1 MPPTGSTSAL
11 SLRVQRRAE
20 PATDVVLL
28 EFAESTGADLPP
40 WEPGAH
46 LDLRL
51 PSGIT
56 RQYSLCGDPDD
67 GRTYVVCVRRDRD
80 GRGGSEE
87 IHRTF
92 HSGVE
97 VASSSPRNHFRMQPS
112 EHYVFIAGG
121 IGITPIRSMIDQ
133 ARAREASWHLFY
145 GGRSRHYMAFADELT
160 ALDPGSVTVVPQ
172 DLSGLLDIEG
182 IVAATPATAQ
192 IYCCGP
198 APMLDAVVNAA
209 ARADASGRLHLERF
223 EAPVDQGLARSADNR
238 AFEVELRA
246 SGVTL
251 LVPAESSLLEAVQ
264 EVRPDIAFS
273 CTEGYCGS
281 CETAVIE
288 GQPDHRGTLMSDE
301 EHDEEGTMLICVG
314 RSRTPRLVLD
324 L

>member
-1 MPPTGSTSAL
+1 M
-11 SLRVQRRAE
+11 
-20 PATDVVLL
+20 VLL
-28 EFAESTGADLPP
+28 EFADSTGAELPP

-67 GRTYVVCVRRDRD
+67 HRTYVVCVRRDRG

-87 IHRTF
+87 IYRVAHP
-92 HSGVE
+92 GVD
-97 VASSSPRNHFRMQPS
+97 VAASPPRNHFRMQPS

-121 IGITPIRSMIDQ
+121 IGITPIRTMIGQ
-133 ARAREASWHLFY
+133 ARAQGARWHLFY
-145 GGRSRHYMAFADELT
+145 GGRSRHHMAFVDELT

-182 IVAATPATAQ
+182 IVAAAPIAAQ

-198 APMLDAVVNAA
+198 APMLDAVVDAAERTGAA
-209 ARADASGRLHLERF
+209 ARLHLERF
-223 EAPVDQGLARSADNR
+223 EASSDQGRAPSTDDC